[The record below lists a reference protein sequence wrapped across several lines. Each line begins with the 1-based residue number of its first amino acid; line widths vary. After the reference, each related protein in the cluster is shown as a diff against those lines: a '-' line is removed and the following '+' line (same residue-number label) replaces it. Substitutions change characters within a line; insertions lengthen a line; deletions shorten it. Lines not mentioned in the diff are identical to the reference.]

1 MLLSRLIRGIALTD
15 QIGRDVEITSLTCDS
30 RTVSPGGLFAAF
42 RGEKTDGTQFIQEAL
57 DRGAAAVLCA
67 QPPDRP
73 GPWLLTSDPRGAFGQ
88 MAANWFGRPGERMTL
103 VGVTGTNGKT
113 TTTYLL
119 KGVLE
124 AVCQTK
130 VGLIGTNQNLIGQ
143 QALPAQ
149 RTTPDAYTLQS
160 LLARME
166 EAGCTHVVM
175 EVSSHALALRRTAGL
190 WFQARERISLTG
202 DRSWKEKAIRK
213 DGAAEVLVL
222 LENLGGQAEES
233 ALRALIPDEE
243 TLSDVIAY
251 LARKKW
257 ISAETEYLRRAND
270 KTEKIAALAVSAEE
284 AMEYASHRPKSAAMQ
299 KNVLELMCGVGSV
312 SVKELCYFTGAS
324 TATVN
329 RLEKLG
335 YLTLTEQPVLR
346 CREIRPAKLNG
357 PLVLSPDQ
365 QRCYDGLAKQMAQE
379 NPGVAL
385 LRGVTGSG
393 KTSVYIKLIQ
403 TCLETGRSTL
413 LLVPE
418 IALTPQ
424 LLGLMTAYFGTQV
437 AVLHSSLGAGERY
450 DQWKRVRSGDAKV
463 VVGTRSAVFAPCTPG
478 LIILDEEQE
487 HSYKSENSPRYS
499 AKEVAIW
506 RGAKEGALVLLG
518 SATPSVESMYRAKTG
533 AYSLYTMAER
543 YGGRKLPAVD
553 IVDMRE
559 ELKLGNDLSLSIPLR
574 EALSD
579 NRDAGK
585 QTILLLN
592 RRGNS
597 RALVCVDC
605 RKAPECPRCSVRLTY
620 HSANNRLMCHYC
632 GFSQPVP
639 ERCPECGGP
648 LKTIGTG
655 TQRVQEELEFLFPD
669 METDR
674 MDADTVSAVNTH
686 EKILEHFQKENVPV
700 LLGTQMVAKGL
711 NLPNVTLVGVLD
723 ADLSLYTG
731 GYLAGETTFNMLTQV
746 VGRAGRGDSPGKA
759 IIQTMVPDH
768 QVIRYAAEQ
777 DYDGFY
783 DLEIQLRRVQN
794 APPFGDLAAVVV
806 TGREET
812 AVLRGAAKFRD
823 SLIACLRQEAY
834 REERCAVL
842 GPAPC
847 AVPKVNYHFRYQL
860 TLRCRLTR
868 TMRQLLSYLLREFG
882 KDKANRGVSAYID
895 VNGFD

>member
-1 MLLSRLIRGIALTD
+1 MIAKIAVSAANFAIDKPYSYKIPEGMTL
-15 QIGRDVEITSLTCDS
+15 
-30 RTVSPGGLFAAF
+30 SPGQRVQLPFGRANKRTEGVVLATGEGNEEKLKAVERCLDETPILTQRQLRLAAF
-42 RGEKTDGTQFIQEAL
+42 MR
-57 DRGAAAVLCA
+57 
-67 QPPDRP
+67 
-73 GPWLLTSDPRGAFGQ
+73 
-88 MAANWFGRPGERMTL
+88 ERYFCTFYECLRAM
-103 VGVTGTNGKT
+103 
-113 TTTYLL
+113 
-119 KGVLE
+119 
-124 AVCQTK
+124 
-130 VGLIGTNQNLIGQ
+130 
-143 QALPAQ
+143 LP
-149 RTTPDAYTLQS
+149 
-160 LLARME
+160 
-166 EAGCTHVVM
+166 
-175 EVSSHALALRRTAGL
+175 AGL
-190 WFQARERISLTG
+190 WFQTRERVNLTE

-213 DGAAEVLVL
+213 DGAREILDY
-222 LENLGGQAEES
+222 LESLGGEADAS
-233 ALRALIPDEE
+233 VLRSVIADEDA
-243 TLSDVIAY
+243 LSDVLGY

-257 ISAETEYLRRAND
+257 ISAQTDFLRRTGD
-270 KTEKIAALAVSAEE
+270 KTEKIATLSASPEE
-284 AMEYASHRPKSAAMQ
+284 AMAYAASRGKSAVMQ
-299 KNVLELMCGVGSV
+299 KNVLELLCGVGSV

-335 YLTLTEQPVLR
+335 YLTLSERPVLR
-346 CREIRPAKLNG
+346 CREIRPAKLDG
-357 PLVLSPDQ
+357 PLTLNADQ
-365 QRCYDGLAKQMAQE
+365 QRCFEGLSQQMEAE

-385 LRGVTGSG
+385 LYGVTGSG

-403 TCLETGRSTL
+403 SCLEAGKAAM

-424 LLGLMTAYFGTQV
+424 LLGLMAAYFGEQV

-450 DQWKRVRSGDAKV
+450 DQWKRVKNGDAKV
-463 VVGTRSAVFAPCTPG
+463 IVGTRSAVFAPCDPG

-499 AKEVAIW
+499 AKEIAIW

-518 SATPSVESMYRAKTG
+518 SATPSIETMYRAKTG
-533 AYSLYTMAER
+533 AYRLYTLKER
-543 YGGRKLPAVD
+543 FGGRPLPSVD
-553 IVDMRE
+553 IIDMRE
-559 ELKLGNDLSLSIPLR
+559 ELKLGNDGSLSIPLR
-574 EALSD
+574 TALSD
-579 NRDAGK
+579 NRDSGK

-655 TQRVQEELEFLFPD
+655 TQKVQEELEVLFPD

-686 EKILEHFQKENVPV
+686 EKMLEHFQQENVPV
-700 LLGTQMVAKGL
+700 LIGTQMVAKGL

-731 GYLAGETTFNMLTQV
+731 GYRAGETTFNMLTQV
-746 VGRAGRGDSPGKA
+746 VGRSGRGDTPGKA
-759 IIQTMVPDH
+759 MIQTLVPEH
-768 QVIRYAAEQ
+768 QVIRLAAAQ
-777 DYDGFY
+777 DYEGFY
-783 DLEIQLRRVQN
+783 ELEIQLRRVQN
-794 APPFGDLAAVVV
+794 APPFGDFAAVTF
-806 TGREET
+806 TGQEET
-812 AVLRGAAKFRD
+812 AVLRCAAKFRD
-823 SLIACLRQEAY
+823 SLTACLGQSAY
-834 REERCAVL
+834 REEQCTVL

-847 AVPKVNYHFRYQL
+847 VVPKINYHFRYQL
-860 TLRCRLTR
+860 TLRCRMTKSL
-868 TMRQLLSYLLREFG
+868 RQLLAYLLQQFG
-882 KDKANRGVSAYID
+882 KDKASRGVSAFVD